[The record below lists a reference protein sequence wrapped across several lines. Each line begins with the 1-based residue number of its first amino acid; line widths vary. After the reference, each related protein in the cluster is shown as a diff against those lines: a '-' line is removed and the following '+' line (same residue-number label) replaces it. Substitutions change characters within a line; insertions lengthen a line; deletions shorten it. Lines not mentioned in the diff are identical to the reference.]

1 VKVTAAPRARSTERH
16 RPPVEFGRIHPLR
29 AHEYVAEQLR
39 RHIALRLVTPGEA
52 LPPERELATMF
63 GVGRFTV
70 QHALRLLEAD
80 RLVEA
85 RRGRRGGTFVLA
97 PADDPQAMDE
107 LTARLLRRR
116 AEIEQLLDYRLLLE
130 PKIAELAAASS
141 RKPKRPLEL
150 MERALAG
157 MATAASDAD
166 YMRLDTEFHLAIA
179 AATQNRYLEDATE
192 RIRLELND
200 ALSLLPE
207 SEVWLRRLSA
217 EHEAIFEAVAAG
229 DADAAS
235 RAAELHVRSSDTG
248 VRAVLTAIRRRRG
261 RKAA

>member
-1 VKVTAAPRARSTERH
+1 MNVATAPRARSAEGR

-29 AHEYVAEQLR
+29 AHDYVAEQLR

-97 PADDPQAMDE
+97 PTDDPQAMDE

-130 PKIAELAAASS
+130 PKIAELAAGGS
-141 RKPKRPLEL
+141 RKPRRALEL

-179 AATQNRYLEDATE
+179 AATHNRYLEEATE

-229 DADAAS
+229 DPDAAA
-235 RAAELHVRSSDTG
+235 RAAELHVRNSDTG
-248 VRAVLTAIRRRRG
+248 VRAVLAAIRRRRG
-261 RKAA
+261 RRAA